1 MAIGVA
7 FVCRAAGKAE
17 PEQAH
22 DVARGVGEV
31 VEGVGDERDR
41 AGEQARD
48 ALGQAQSDVE
58 ANADEACGEAAL
70 VRQEVSTG
78 SPSLPGTSVCTSR
91 FTNSI
96 AVVLTI
102 MFKGIV

>member
-31 VEGVGDERDR
+31 VEGVGDKRDG
-41 AGEQARD
+41 AGEQACD
-48 ALGQAQSDVE
+48 ALGQAQGDVE
-58 ANADEACGEAAL
+58 ANADEACGKARVGAARYIDRL
-70 VRQEVSTG
+70 ALAAGNKRMYQ
-78 SPSLPGTSVCTSR
+78 P
-91 FTNSI
+91 I
-96 AVVLTI
+96 Y
-102 MFKGIV
+102 K

>member
-22 DVARGVGEV
+22 DVARGIGEV
-31 VEGVGDERDR
+31 VEGIGDKRDG

-48 ALGQAQSDVE
+48 ALGQAQGDVE
-58 ANADEACGEAAL
+58 ANADEACGKARVGAARCIDRL
-70 VRQEVSTG
+70 ALAAGNKRMYQ
-78 SPSLPGTSVCTSR
+78 P
-91 FTNSI
+91 I
-96 AVVLTI
+96 Y
-102 MFKGIV
+102 K

>member
-7 FVCRAAGKAE
+7 FVGRAAGKAE
-17 PEQAH
+17 PEQTH

-58 ANADEACGEAAL
+58 ANADEACGKARVGAARCIDRL
-70 VRQEVSTG
+70 ALAAGNKRMYQ
-78 SPSLPGTSVCTSR
+78 P
-91 FTNSI
+91 I
-96 AVVLTI
+96 Y
-102 MFKGIV
+102 K

>member
-48 ALGQAQSDVE
+48 ALGQAQGNVE
-58 ANADEACGEAAL
+58 ANADEACSEASVGAAGGIDRLAL
-70 VRQEVSTG
+70 AAGNKRMYQ
-78 SPSLPGTSVCTSR
+78 P
-91 FTNSI
+91 I
-96 AVVLTI
+96 Y
-102 MFKGIV
+102 K